1 MNMFQVTDYLHPNDD
16 LNLAIRELAAKAKV
30 AIMQKQDK
38 EFTEYTL
45 QMIDFSNLQ
54 SYKEMANEIKD
65 IIHGVCHS
73 LYQDDTKGY
82 NSKRVDIAN
91 EFYMNIV
98 NCCRLFLN

>member
-1 MNMFQVTDYLHPNDD
+1 MLDTPTYLTQNED
-16 LNLAIRELAAKAKV
+16 LNLAIRELAAKAKI

-38 EFTEYTL
+38 NFTEYTV
-45 QMIDFSNLQ
+45 QMIEFANFQ
-54 SYKEMANEIKD
+54 SYREMANEIKD